1 MLSIKKLKRIVND
14 GGATLRRDGVAVK
27 YNSGYQVSKQDCY
40 IIDITETEELANAV
54 NTVLAMLNR
63 GEFCGIWIN
72 DGQAY
77 IDISIRLA
85 DKGAALNMGRKLNQI
100 SIYEWATGNCI
111 NC

>member
-1 MLSIKKLKRIVND
+1 MNISTIKKIISD

-27 YNSGYQVSKQDCY
+27 YNSGYQVSRRDCY
-40 IIDITETEELANAV
+40 IIDITETEELATAV

-63 GEFCGIWIN
+63 GEFCGIWVN
-72 DGQAY
+72 EGKAY

-85 DKGAALNMGRKLNQI
+85 DKAEALNMGRKLNQI
-100 SIYEWATGNCI
+100 SIYEWSTGDCI

>member
-1 MLSIKKLKRIVND
+1 MNISKIKKIISD
-14 GGATLRRDGVAVK
+14 GGATLRRDGCAVT
-27 YNSGYQVSKQDCY
+27 YADGYQVSKQDCY

-63 GEFCGIWIN
+63 GECCGIWIN

-77 IDISIRLA
+77 IDISIRIS
-85 DKGAALNMGRKLNQI
+85 DKNEALNMGKKLNQI
-100 SIYEWATGNCI
+100 SVYEWATGDCI